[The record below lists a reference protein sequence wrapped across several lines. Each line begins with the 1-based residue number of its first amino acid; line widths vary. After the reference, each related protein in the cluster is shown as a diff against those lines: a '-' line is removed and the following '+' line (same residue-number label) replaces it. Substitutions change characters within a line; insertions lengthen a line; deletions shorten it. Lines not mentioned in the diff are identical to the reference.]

1 MYTIIVATH
10 SNLSKGLL
18 DTLGEFHSDL
28 SRVLT
33 VSLDSQGVETFEET
47 IDHLLEEVDTPILG
61 FVDLFQGTPFKVLY
75 SKLMANP
82 ENVIITNVN
91 FGSLLTA
98 VLQSHQELGLVK
110 EEIFNAGEMKMI
122 DGTVVSDKNEEDE

>member
-1 MYTIIVATH
+1 
-10 SNLSKGLL
+10 
-18 DTLGEFHSDL
+18 
-28 SRVLT
+28 
-33 VSLDSQGVETFEET
+33 
-47 IDHLLEEVDTPILG
+47 
-61 FVDLFQGTPFKVLY
+61 
-75 SKLMANP
+75 MANP

-122 DGTVVSDKNEEDE
+122 DGTIVSGKNEEDE